1 MKLTINNIGKLKNA
15 EVEINGITVI
25 AGENNTGKSTVGKA
39 LWAIFN
45 SFYKIDKQILNE
57 KSKNIEEELTFVN
70 RSNLTNFQS
79 YRNFREKIEK
89 FVNEIFTDTDIDY
102 FLKEDFL
109 REKILNIFG
118 DIDEKIILEVSENV
132 KKILNI
138 SNKKVIEQIVQNR
151 LITEFNNQVNNM
163 YSNKLGKIKLE
174 VKDIQ
179 YEVKLKNN
187 EVIELTDKK
196 FLNTEALYI
205 DNPNIIDDIPTFFLD
220 NSVINHKIHLINKLN
235 NFKEENIIKDIIIK
249 EKLEKVY
256 EKLNNIMNGKFV
268 KKNLGNVFYQK
279 NKYEFNIKNLSM
291 GLKTFAILKILLE
304 NNSLK
309 EKGTI
314 ILDEPEIHLHPEWQ
328 VLFAELI
335 VLLQKEFGMHI
346 LLTTHSPYFLKAIQV
361 FSKKYEIFDK
371 CKYYIGETD
380 GEEST
385 IIDTTDNLEN
395 IFYKLTIPFENLM
408 NEEEIL

>member
-39 LWAIFN
+39 LWSIFN
-45 SFYKIDKQILNE
+45 SFYKTDKQILNE
-57 KSKNIEEELTFVN
+57 KSKNIEEELTFIN
-70 RSNLTNFQS
+70 RSNLTNLQS

-89 FVNEIFTDTDIDY
+89 FVNEIFTDTDY
-102 FLKEDFL
+102 FLKEGFL
-109 REKILNIFG
+109 REKIMNVFG
-118 DIDEKIILEVSENV
+118 DVDEKIILEISENV
-132 KKILNI
+132 RKILKIPNR
-138 SNKKVIEQIVQNR
+138 KVIEQIVQNR
-151 LITEFNNQVNNM
+151 LITEFNNQVNNI
-163 YSNKLGKIKLE
+163 YSNKLGEIKLE
-174 VKDIQ
+174 VKDSE
-179 YEVKLKNN
+179 YEVKLQNN
-187 EVIELTDKK
+187 EVIELTDEK

-205 DNPNIIDDIPTFFLD
+205 DNPNIIDDVPTFFLD

-256 EKLNNIMNGKFV
+256 EKLNDIMNGKFV

-279 NKYEFNIKNLSM
+279 NKYEFNIKNLLM

-335 VLLQKEFGMHI
+335 VLLQKEFEMHI

-361 FSKKYEIFDK
+361 FSRKYEIFDK
-371 CKYYIGETD
+371 CKYYIGEID

-408 NEEEIL
+408 NEEEVL